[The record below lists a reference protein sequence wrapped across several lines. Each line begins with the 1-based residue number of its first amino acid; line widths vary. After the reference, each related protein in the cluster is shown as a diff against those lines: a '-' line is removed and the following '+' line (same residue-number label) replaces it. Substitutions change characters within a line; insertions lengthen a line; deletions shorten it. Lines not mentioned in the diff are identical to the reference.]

1 MKTFILEW
9 NPEISSY
16 RIEDFE
22 NDLHYIEYGEFN
34 WSVWDWR
41 SARSGDNFYM
51 IRCSGE
57 RNGIVMKGFFTS
69 DPYEADDWSGK
80 GREVHYMDFRP
91 VVMVHPETG
100 RMLGVEALEAAMPDF
115 LWNGGHSGRE
125 LPEGYVG
132 ILNGMWDE
140 YLAAGPVGVNGDSS
154 AVNDT
159 PAAGIDDA
167 VSAAAEYLFDRK
179 DGLGNP
185 LVLHSL
191 AVGLRGKTDDDM
203 VCGFLHSVMQEGGVT
218 AGELRERGFSERIV
232 DALMVLRPEEDESVY
247 DFVRRVAASGDSLA
261 LSVIRRDIPDWM
273 SRIPKEQQP
282 EYMEACR
289 YLGSL

>member
-1 MKTFILEW
+1 M
-9 NPEISSY
+9 
-16 RIEDFE
+16 EDFE

-51 IRCSGE
+51 VRCSGE

-69 DPYEADDWSGK
+69 DPYEADDWSGR

-91 VVMVHPETG
+91 LVMVHPETG

-115 LWNGGHSGRE
+115 QWNGGHSGRE
-125 LPEGYVG
+125 LPQEYAD
-132 ILNGMWDE
+132 LLDTMWDE
-140 YLAAGPVGVNGDSS
+140 YMAAGPVGDNGNSS
-154 AVNDT
+154 ALNDT

-167 VSAAAEYLFDRK
+167 VSAAAEFLYDRR

-191 AVGLRGKTDDDM
+191 AVGLSGRDDDDM
-203 VCGFLHSVMQEGGVT
+203 MCGFLHPVMQEGGVT

-232 DALMVLRPEEDESVY
+232 DSLMILMRTGDESVS
-247 DFVRRVAASGDSLA
+247 DFVRRVAATGDSLA
-261 LSVIRRDIPDWM
+261 ISVIGRDITDWM
-273 SRIPKEQQP
+273 SRIPENQRT
-282 EYMEACR
+282 EYMEASG
-289 YLGSL
+289 YLGGH